1 MKIDSVIT
9 MEVKTREEE
18 LEDLLKAGGELSEA
32 VCRAIIKIRNETEP
46 TLEVKWWEELDNA
59 ISKYMQYTI
68 EYDRLK
74 KEQLKCLDL
83 IPLDKL
89 ISRLKTDLKLSKNY
103 ADKFGEP
110 N

>member
-18 LEDLLKAGGELSEA
+18 LEDLLSPNGVLNAEVYRS
-32 VCRAIIKIRNETEP
+32 VIKIRNETDYE
-46 TLEVKWWEELDNA
+46 LEDKRWEELNNA
-59 ISKYMQYTI
+59 ISKYIQYTI

-74 KEQLKCLDL
+74 
-83 IPLDKL
+83 
-89 ISRLKTDLKLSKNY
+89 RN
-103 ADKFGEP
+103 